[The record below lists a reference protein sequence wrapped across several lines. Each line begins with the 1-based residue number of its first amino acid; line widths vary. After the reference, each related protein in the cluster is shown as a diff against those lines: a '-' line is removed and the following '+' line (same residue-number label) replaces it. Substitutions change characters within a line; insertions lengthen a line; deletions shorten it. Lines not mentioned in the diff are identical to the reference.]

1 MTKERLEQ
9 YRSLKAEIKEIKYK
23 LDHVGEGDS
32 LIGNDVINDYR
43 TGYPRPQSVVGFDWE
58 TYKIRER
65 RYTEL
70 KEKAEKECVEIA
82 QFIDSIQD
90 SLTRRIF
97 RLRYVEGM
105 TIFKI
110 GMRVYLDKSNVSRRI
125 DDYLKSATYATNA
138 TVQ

>member
-23 LDHVGEGDS
+23 LDHLGEGDS

-43 TGYPRPQSVVGFDWE
+43 SGYPRPQSVVGLDWE
-58 TYKIRER
+58 TYKIRVR

-70 KEKAEKECVEIA
+70 KEKAEKECVEIE

-90 SLTRRIF
+90 SLTRRII
-97 RLRYVEGM
+97 RMRYVDGM
-105 TIFKI
+105 ELQKI
-110 GMRVYLDKSNVSRRI
+110 GNRIHLDKSNVSRRI
-125 DDYLKSATYATNA
+125 DSSLKIATHATNA
-138 TVQ
+138 TV